1 MTPSVALERST
12 TVDRPTE
19 PGSSAATD
27 ADVPA
32 DLFALLLAA
41 FASPAPL
48 APSPP
53 ADGAPAPVAATT
65 PGALVVDLRTVATL
79 TSVPGGVP
87 GPIGVEPPSPAGSVE
102 GEAAAGAELVVLD
115 PLAPDSADP
124 VAPAPGA
131 AVVASAALASA
142 ALASAALASAAL
154 ASAALASAALASV
167 TPAVAS
173 VAAPATTARTADA
186 PSAAPAA
193 APVDL
198 ALETGIR
205 EPIPSV
211 SQAPAIPVP
220 SGPDAPAVES
230 AAPPVP
236 QTAVPAGSE
245 RRADVVRA
253 ASGDAVSGDAASGD
267 MGAFEPSPVPS
278 GAPTAPAAPGSVVAG
293 TTNDVGD
300 GTGSGPGPDASVRTR
315 LAVPRTAGADGEAP
329 TVDPTLLGPREVAPE
344 VAPEPAEA
352 ASEPT
357 RVQTTP
363 APTPVASAPVVVRP
377 AALVSAAEVHQ
388 VAPTP
393 APVPEQLVDVVA
405 PLRDRGDGSYRLAVD
420 VHPGELG
427 RVRLDVQVDAGT
439 VHINLRADQPATAR
453 LLEGSLDQLRQALES
468 SGVAT
473 GQLSLSDGGRQ
484 QPGGTE
490 RGRGSRRNGNDDDPV
505 GVPLTTAPAHRPGS
519 VERALDVLL

>member
-19 PGSSAATD
+19 PASSAATD

-53 ADGAPAPVAATT
+53 ADGAPAPVAATA

-142 ALASAALASAAL
+142 ALV
-154 ASAALASAALASV
+154 SV

-193 APVDL
+193 APADL

-278 GAPTAPAAPGSVVAG
+278 GAPTAPGAPGSVVAG